1 MSLLRNVIAPHPN
14 LWDYI
19 NSIKNPTVKQTV
31 KKRIQE
37 YQPKTDVIDKFSS
50 LTDRYFFVVF
60 ATEWNAECRAQ
71 LPNLAKVFVTANNA
85 ALNIKVIDFDENRD
99 IADEMNVLRIPTIIV
114 HDRAWREI
122 GRFVEK
128 PQRGGTL
135 EEELWE
141 IIEKGNNKTKQAPP
155 NSALK

>member
-1 MSLLRNVIAPHPN
+1 
-14 LWDYI
+14 LWDYV
-19 NSIKNPTVKQTV
+19 NTIKNSTVKQTI

-37 YQPKTDVIDKFSS
+37 YQPKAETIDKFSS

-71 LPNLAKVFVTANNA
+71 LPNLAKLFIATKNP
-85 ALNIKVIDFDENRD
+85 ALNVKVIDFDENRD

-128 PQRGGTL
+128 PQHGGTL

-141 IIEKGNNKTKQAPP
+141 IIEKNQGKA
-155 NSALK
+155 S

>member
-1 MSLLRNVIAPHPN
+1 MSLLRNVIGPHPN
-14 LWDYI
+14 LWDYVD
-19 NSIKNPTVKQTV
+19 NIKNSTVKQTI

-37 YQPKTDVIDKFSS
+37 YQPKSYVIEKLSS
-50 LTDRYFFVVF
+50 LTDRFFFVVF
-60 ATEWNAECRAQ
+60 ATEWNGECRAQ
-71 LPNLAKVFVTANNA
+71 LPNLAKVFVAANNA

-128 PQRGGTL
+128 PQHGGTL
-135 EEELWE
+135 EEDLWG
-141 IIEKGNNKTKQAPP
+141 IIEKNVKA
-155 NSALK
+155 A

>member
-1 MSLLRNVIAPHPN
+1 MSLLRNVIGPHPN
-14 LWDYI
+14 LPDYI
-19 NSIKNPTVKQTV
+19 NTLKNPTVKQTI

-37 YQPKTDVIDKFSS
+37 YQPKSDVIDKFSS

-71 LPNLAKVFVTANNA
+71 LPNLAKIFVSANNA
-85 ALNIKVIDFDENRD
+85 ALNLKVIDFDENRD
-99 IADEMNVLRIPTIIV
+99 IADEMKVLRIPTIII

-128 PQRGGTL
+128 PQHGGML
-135 EEELWE
+135 EEELWK
-141 IIEKGNNKTKQAPP
+141 IIEKSSPKPQ
-155 NSALK
+155 

>member
-1 MSLLRNVIAPHPN
+1 MSLLRNVIGPHPN
-14 LWDYI
+14 LWDYV
-19 NSIKNPTVKQTV
+19 NSIKNPTVKQTM

-37 YQPKTDVIDKFSS
+37 YQPKVEVIDKFSS

-71 LPNLAKVFVTANNA
+71 LPNLAKLFVVAKNA

-99 IADEMNVLRIPTIIV
+99 IADEMRVLRIPTIIV

-122 GRFVEK
+122 GRFIEK

-141 IIEKGNNKTKQAPP
+141 LIEKHVQKAQ
-155 NSALK
+155 

>member
-1 MSLLRNVIAPHPN
+1 MLRNVIGPHPN

-19 NSIKNPTVKQTV
+19 NTIKNPNVKQTI

-37 YQPKTDVIDKFSS
+37 YQPDERIIDKFSS

-71 LPNLAKVFVTANNA
+71 LPNLAKVFLATKNA

-99 IADEMNVLRIPTIIV
+99 IADELNVLRIPTVIV
-114 HDRAWREI
+114 HNRGWREI
-122 GRFVEK
+122 GRFVERPK
-128 PQRGGTL
+128 YGGTL
-135 EEELWE
+135 EEELWT
-141 IIEKGNNKTKQAPP
+141 IVEKDLPKT
-155 NSALK
+155 

>member
-1 MSLLRNVIAPHPN
+1 MSLLRNVIGPHPN
-14 LWDYI
+14 LWDYV
-19 NSIKNPTVKQTV
+19 NNIKNPTVKQTI

-37 YQPKTDVIDKFSS
+37 YQAKTETIDKFSS

-71 LPNLAKVFVTANNA
+71 LPNLAKLFIAVNNA

-141 IIEKGNNKTKQAPP
+141 IIEKNQGKA
-155 NSALK
+155 S

>member
-1 MSLLRNVIAPHPN
+1 
-14 LWDYI
+14 LWDYVD
-19 NSIKNPTVKQTV
+19 NIKNSTVKQTI

-37 YQPKTDVIDKFSS
+37 YQPKSYVIDKLSS
-50 LTDRYFFVVF
+50 LTDRFFFVVF
-60 ATEWNAECRAQ
+60 ATEWNGECRAQ
-71 LPNLAKVFVTANNA
+71 LPNLAKVFVAANNA

-128 PQRGGTL
+128 PQHGGTL
-135 EEELWE
+135 EEDLWG
-141 IIEKGNNKTKQAPP
+141 IIEKNVKA
-155 NSALK
+155 A

>member
-1 MSLLRNVIAPHPN
+1 LSLLRNVIGPYPN
-14 LWDYI
+14 LSDYI
-19 NSIKNPTVKQTV
+19 NSIKNPTVKSTV

-37 YQPKTDVIDKFSS
+37 YQPKAEVIDEFSS
-50 LTDRYFFVVF
+50 VTERYFFVVF

-71 LPNLAKVFVTANNA
+71 LPNLAKVFLVANNA

-114 HDRAWREI
+114 HDRGWREI

-128 PQRGGTL
+128 PRFGGTL
-135 EEELWE
+135 EEEIWE
-141 IIEKGNNKTKQAPP
+141 IIKKNNQKAQ
-155 NSALK
+155 

>member
-1 MSLLRNVIAPHPN
+1 M
-14 LWDYI
+14 WDYVD
-19 NSIKNPTVKQTV
+19 NIKNSTVKQTI

-37 YQPKTDVIDKFSS
+37 YQPKSYVIDKLSS
-50 LTDRYFFVVF
+50 LTDRFFFVVF
-60 ATEWNAECRAQ
+60 ATEWNGECRAQ
-71 LPNLAKVFVTANNA
+71 LPNLATVFVAANNA

-128 PQRGGTL
+128 PQHGGTL
-135 EEELWE
+135 EEDLWG
-141 IIEKGNNKTKQAPP
+141 IIEKNVKA
-155 NSALK
+155 A

>member
-1 MSLLRNVIAPHPN
+1 LLRNVIGPHPN

-19 NSIKNPTVKQTV
+19 NTIKNPNVKQTI

-37 YQPKTDVIDKFSS
+37 YQPDERIIDKFSS

-71 LPNLAKVFVTANNA
+71 LPNLAKVFLATKNA

-99 IADEMNVLRIPTIIV
+99 IADELNVLRIPTVIV
-114 HDRAWREI
+114 HNRGWREI
-122 GRFVEK
+122 GRFVERPK
-128 PQRGGTL
+128 YGGTL
-135 EEELWE
+135 EEELWT
-141 IIEKGNNKTKQAPP
+141 IVEKDLPKT
-155 NSALK
+155 

>member
-1 MSLLRNVIAPHPN
+1 
-14 LWDYI
+14 LWDYV
-19 NSIKNPTVKQTV
+19 NTVKNPTVKQTM

-37 YQPKTDVIDKFSS
+37 YQPNAQTMDKFSS

-71 LPNLAKVFVTANNA
+71 LPNLVKVFLAANNA
-85 ALNIKVIDFDENRD
+85 ALNVKVIDFDENRD

-141 IIEKGNNKTKQAPP
+141 IIEKNSTKA
-155 NSALK
+155 S

>member
-1 MSLLRNVIAPHPN
+1 MSLLRNVIGPHPN

-19 NSIKNPTVKQTV
+19 QNVKNPNVKQTI

-37 YQPKTDVIDKFSS
+37 YQPDSRIVEKFSS
-50 LTDRYFFVVF
+50 ITDRYFFVVF

-71 LPNLAKVFVTANNA
+71 LPCLAKLFVEANNA

-99 IADEMNVLRIPTIIV
+99 IADELNVLRIPTVIV
-114 HDRAWREI
+114 HNRAWREI

-128 PQRGGTL
+128 PRYGGTL
-135 EEELWE
+135 EEELWSIVE
-141 IIEKGNNKTKQAPP
+141 RDAQKA
-155 NSALK
+155 

>member
-1 MSLLRNVIAPHPN
+1 LSLLRNVIGPHPN

-19 NSIKNPTVKQTV
+19 NTIKNPNVKQTI

-37 YQPKTDVIDKFSS
+37 YQPDERIIDKFSS

-71 LPNLAKVFVTANNA
+71 LPNLAKVFLATKNA

-99 IADEMNVLRIPTIIV
+99 IADELNVLRIPTVIV
-114 HDRAWREI
+114 HNRGWREI
-122 GRFVEK
+122 GRFVERPK
-128 PQRGGTL
+128 YGGTL
-135 EEELWE
+135 EEELWT
-141 IIEKGNNKTKQAPP
+141 IVEKDLPKT
-155 NSALK
+155 

>member
-1 MSLLRNVIAPHPN
+1 
-14 LWDYI
+14 LWDYV
-19 NSIKNPTVKQTV
+19 NTIKNPTVKQTM

-37 YQPKTDVIDKFSS
+37 YQPKAETIDKFSS
-50 LTDRYFFVVF
+50 LIDRYFLVVF

-71 LPNLAKVFVTANNA
+71 LPNLIKVFLAANNA

-128 PQRGGTL
+128 PQHGGTL
-135 EEELWE
+135 EEELWQ
-141 IIEKGNNKTKQAPP
+141 IIEGNSKKA
-155 NSALK
+155 S